1 MRTRRRKARHWTRS
15 PDVTMGVPLRGR
27 RGLRPPGLAS
37 RPMPAVTPVASAIK
51 PMGVARFSGRGS
63 RGRQSVVNATD
74 VLWLLV
80 GAALGAVATFLTV
93 RPRVAGLLDM
103 AEQLSRGDADV
114 HAPAGLSEGFP
125 RQMAR
130 TLEAVAGLLRQAR
143 TGRGAGGAEVRTLSQ
158 GAEAG
163 ADGLLGGLAAQ
174 LAVVEDS
181 AAALGQMSESLKRME
196 AAVETLVR
204 AAEESSSTV
213 VQIGATNNEV
223 VDNIHHLATAVEETA
238 ASIEEMTYSI
248 KEVAK
253 NIEDLSLAAEQT
265 SASMNEMDTSISQVE
280 SNANAT
286 ARLSEEVSRDAEKG
300 SDAVVRTIEGIDR
313 IRDSTR
319 AVGTVI
325 KSLGNRIQEIGNIL
339 NVIDDVAEQTNLLA
353 LNAAIIAAQ
362 SGEHGRGFAVVAD
375 EIKDLAERTAAS
387 TKEIATLIKSVQD
400 ESRNAVESMQEGERN
415 VEAGVGLSREAD
427 GALRKILDSAQKS
440 TQMVKAIAQATVEQ
454 AKGSK
459 VVADAVERIAKTVQ
473 QVAAATAE
481 QARGSEQIMK
491 SAERM
496 KGITQ
501 HVERSTQE
509 QSKGSKQVSKSI
521 ESIHETVGQIHKA
534 HREQQTASEHT
545 LGAARRLRDGIQNVT
560 RSAEQLKGQVH
571 ALRERLDEGEARG

>member
-1 MRTRRRKARHWTRS
+1 MDALH
-15 PDVTMGVPLRGR
+15 
-27 RGLRPPGLAS
+27 
-37 RPMPAVTPVASAIK
+37 
-51 PMGVARFSGRGS
+51 
-63 RGRQSVVNATD
+63 
-74 VLWLLV
+74 VLMFVV
-80 GAALGAVATFLTV
+80 GAAAGAAATFVLV
-93 RPRVAGLLDM
+93 RPRVDALLDM
-103 AEQLSRGDADV
+103 ADRVMTGDAPRMPEGLTGWQRQLARALETASRGGRGGATAQLSSASS
-114 HAPAGLSEGFP
+114 A
-125 RQMAR
+125 
-130 TLEAVAGLLRQAR
+130 AVAAKVSSLDVKILA
-143 TGRGAGGAEVRTLSQ
+143 TPLESTVDVMFEVLQTNQSTVD
-158 GAEAG
+158 E
-163 ADGLLGGLAAQ
+163 
-174 LAVVEDS
+174 S
-181 AAALGQMSESLKRME
+181 AAALSQMAESLRRMDQN
-196 AAVETLVR
+196 VEVLVR
-204 AAEESSSTV
+204 AAEESSSSIV
-213 VQIGATNNEV
+213 EIAATNNEV

-238 ASIEEMTYSI
+238 ASIEQMTYSI

-300 SDAVVRTIEGIDR
+300 SDAVMRTIEGIDK

-319 AVGTVI
+319 MVSSVI
-325 KSLGNRIQEIGNIL
+325 KSLGGRIQEIGNIL

-400 ESRNAVESMQEGERN
+400 ESRNAVDSMMEGERN
-415 VEAGVGLSREAD
+415 VETGVMLSREAD
-427 GALRKILDSAQKS
+427 NALKKILDSAEKS

-496 KGITQ
+496 KTITQ

-509 QSKGSKQVSKSI
+509 QAKGSKQVTKAI
-521 ESIHETVGQIHKA
+521 ESIHEMVGQIHRA
-534 HREQQTASEHT
+534 HREQHQVADTT
-545 LGAARRLRDGIQNVT
+545 LSSTRKLKDGLGGVT
-560 RSAEQLKGQVH
+560 RSAEQLRNQIRSLKS
-571 ALRERLDEGEARG
+571 AEDAAA

>member
-1 MRTRRRKARHWTRS
+1 
-15 PDVTMGVPLRGR
+15 VT
-27 RGLRPPGLAS
+27 AS
-37 RPMPAVTPVASAIK
+37 DLLW
-51 PMGVARFSGRGS
+51 
-63 RGRQSVVNATD
+63 VV
-74 VLWLLV
+74 L
-80 GAALGAVATFLTV
+80 GAALGAGGVFFVL
-93 RPRVAGLLDM
+93 RPKVGPLLDM
-103 AEQLSRGDADV
+103 ADRLSRGDPDVRAPEGVPDGWQRQLLRALEGTADQLR
-114 HAPAGLSEGFP
+114 HARNAPKPGAELKGLS
-125 RQMAR
+125 
-130 TLEAVAGLLRQAR
+130 QA
-143 TGRGAGGAEVRTLSQ
+143 
-158 GAEAG
+158 AEAG
-163 ADGLLGGLAAQ
+163 VESVLSGLNTQQATLDES
-174 LAVVEDS
+174 AV
-181 AAALGQMSESLKRME
+181 AMTQMAESLKRMD
-196 AAVETLVR
+196 VSVDVLVK
-204 AAEESSSTV
+204 AAEESSSTIV
-213 VQIGATNNEV
+213 EISATNNEV

-238 ASIEEMTYSI
+238 ASIEQMTYSI

-300 SDAVVRTIEGIDR
+300 SDAVVRTIDGIDK

-319 AVGTVI
+319 AVGSVI
-325 KSLGNRIQEIGNIL
+325 KSLGSRIQEIGNIL

-400 ESRNAVESMQEGERN
+400 ESRNAVESMFEGERN
-415 VEAGVGLSREAD
+415 VEAGVALSREAD
-427 GALRKILDSAQKS
+427 GALKKILDSAQKS

-496 KGITQ
+496 KTITQ

-509 QSKGSKQVSKSI
+509 QAKGSKQVSRAI
-521 ESIHETVGQIHKA
+521 ESIHEMVGQIHRSQ
-534 HREQQTASEHT
+534 REQHQVAEVTVA
-545 LGAARRLRDGIQNVT
+545 GARKMRDGLGQVT
-560 RSAEQLKGQVH
+560 RNAESLKAQARQLKDSVASNNG
-571 ALRERLDEGEARG
+571 